1 MDDVCFDKTRN
12 RFRAIYIQPYNMVHI
27 INRFLTWYYLC
38 FGILIRL
45 KVEQTLFGQTIGFQM
60 RTFRFTTGETLTD
73 AQEQT
78 ISCHL
83 HLEPSESISEKQEP
97 NCSCYT
103 EDDCRGKS

>member
-1 MDDVCFDKTRN
+1 
-12 RFRAIYIQPYNMVHI
+12 MVLS
-27 INRFLTWYYLC
+27 NVC

-60 RTFRFTTGETLTD
+60 RTFRFTTGDTD

-83 HLEPSESISEKQEP
+83 HLEPSESISEEQEP

-103 EDDCRGKS
+103 EDDCRGKALIVFL